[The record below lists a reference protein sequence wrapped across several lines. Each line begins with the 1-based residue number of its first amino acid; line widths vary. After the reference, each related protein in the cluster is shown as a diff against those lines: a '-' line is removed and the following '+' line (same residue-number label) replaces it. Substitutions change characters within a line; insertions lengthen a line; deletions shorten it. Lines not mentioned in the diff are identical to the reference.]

1 MKINE
6 IATWFYANNE
16 KVRNDKTDALINI
29 LCLFTKATYL
39 HLGYE
44 DIGPLKI
51 QIFDNSN
58 VKIDMGITKA
68 LEYNL
73 TKEEEHILNT
83 INRYCGYNDILEL
96 LNVLTDYEFFTSNLD
111 KLQKGE
117 EVTID
122 NDLLTNSLNLLIKD
136 MLKTYENYDFDK
148 EEVIIL
154 GDTVF
159 FTEKGTNLTEE
170 EKKSLT
176 NYRYMNEPDQRLFD
190 LSRHENG
197 KLVIW

>member
-29 LCLFTKATYL
+29 LCLFAKATYL
-39 HLGYE
+39 HLGKE
-44 DIGPLKI
+44 DLGPLKI

-117 EVTID
+117 EVIID
-122 NDLLTNSLNLLIKD
+122 NDLLINSLNLLIKD